1 MTIADTPIRLP
12 IPALPRGFRVA
23 AVHAGIKRNASREDV
38 TLVVSDLPAVAAG
51 VYTTNLVFAAPVA
64 YDRGLTPGR
73 NFRGVAINS
82 GNANACTGGRGLDD
96 ARAMAAT
103 AARLINASAD
113 EVLVLSTGI
122 IGEFLPLAKITRGL
136 EDAAARLSADDQAV
150 VTAARGMMTTDTR
163 PKLAGATF
171 ASAGTTYT
179 LFGMAKGAA
188 MIGPRLAT
196 MLGVVLTDAAVE
208 PADAQ
213 RLLGEAA
220 ETSFNC
226 VSVDGHMST
235 NDTVLLLANGA
246 AGGDTLHGAGLEA
259 FGRALTAA
267 CETLARDMAD
277 DGEGATHVMRIE
289 VTGCASRDEARQVA
303 RTIADSPLVKTAVH
317 GADPNWGR
325 IVSAAGYS
333 GVRFDPAQVRLR
345 LNGTLLFQAGAPVP
359 FDADAVSASIK
370 AARETL
376 IELQVGAGPGAIRF
390 YSSDLTAEYVHLNA
404 DYHT

>member
-1 MTIADTPIRLP
+1 MSIADTPIRLP
-12 IPALPRGFRVA
+12 IPPLPRGFRVG

-38 TLVVSDLPAVAAG
+38 TLVASDLPATAAG

-64 YDRGLTPGR
+64 YDRSLTPGR

-82 GNANACTGGRGLDD
+82 GNANACTGTRGLDD
-96 ARAMAAT
+96 AKAMAA
-103 AARLINASAD
+103 AAGRQIGAAAD

-122 IGEFLPLAKITRGL
+122 IGEFLPLEKISRGL
-136 EDAAARLSADDQAV
+136 ERAAASLGADDEAAV
-150 VTAARGMMTTDTR
+150 RAARGMMTTDTR
-163 PKLAGATF
+163 PKLAGSTF
-171 ASAGTTYT
+171 SAAGTTYT

-196 MLGVVLTDAAVE
+196 MLGVVLTDAAIE

-213 RLLGEAA
+213 RLLLEAA

-246 AGGDTLHGAGLEA
+246 AGGDTLQGAGLEA
-259 FGRALTAA
+259 FGKALSAA
-267 CETLARDMAD
+267 CETLAREMAD

-289 VTGCASRDEARQVA
+289 VTGCESRDAARQVA

-333 GVRFDPAQVRLR
+333 GVRFDPARARLR
-345 LNGTLLFQAGAPVP
+345 LNGTLLFESGTPVP

-370 AARETL
+370 ASRETL
-376 IELQVGAGPGAIRF
+376 IELDLASGPGSIRF

>member
-1 MTIADTPIRLP
+1 MTIADTPLRLP
-12 IPALPRGFRVA
+12 IPPLPRGFRMA
-23 AVHAGIKRNASREDV
+23 AVHAGIKRNATREDV
-38 TLVVSDLPAVAAG
+38 TLVVSDLPATAAG
-51 VYTTNLVFAAPVA
+51 VYTTNLVYAAPVA
-64 YDRGLTPGR
+64 YDRSLTPGR

-82 GNANACTGGRGLDD
+82 GNANACTGIRGLED
-96 ARAMAAT
+96 ARAMAS
-103 AARLINASAD
+103 AAGGLIGAQAD
-113 EVLVLSTGI
+113 EMLVLSTGI
-122 IGEFLPLAKITRGL
+122 IGEFLPLEKITRGL
-136 EDAAARLSADDQAV
+136 ERAAAGLGSDDEATV
-150 VTAARGMMTTDTR
+150 RAARGMMTTDTR
-163 PKLAGATF
+163 PKLAGGTF
-171 ASAGTTYT
+171 TADGTTYT

-208 PADAQ
+208 PADAE
-213 RLLGEAA
+213 RLLREAA

-246 AGGDTLHGAGLEA
+246 AGGGTLHGGGLTA
-259 FGRALTAA
+259 FGRALSAA

-289 VTGCASRDEARQVA
+289 VTGCASRDAARQVA

-333 GVRFDPAQVRLR
+333 GVPFDPGRVRLR
-345 LNGTLLFQAGAPVP
+345 LNGTLLFEAGAPVA

-376 IELQVGAGPGAIRF
+376 IELDLASGPAAIRF

>member
-1 MTIADTPIRLP
+1 MTITDTPIRLP
-12 IPALPRGFRVA
+12 IPPLPRGFRVA

-38 TLVVSDLPAVAAG
+38 TLVASDLPATAAG
-51 VYTTNLVFAAPVA
+51 VYTTNLVYAAPVA
-64 YDRGLTPGR
+64 YDRSLTPGR

-82 GNANACTGGRGLDD
+82 GNANACTGARGLDD
-96 ARAMAAT
+96 ARAMAA
-103 AARLINASAD
+103 AAGKLIGAAAD

-122 IGEFLPLAKITRGL
+122 IGEFLPLEKITRGL
-136 EDAAARLSADDQAV
+136 EQAAVRLAADDDAV

-163 PKLAGATF
+163 PKLAGSTF
-171 ASAGTTYT
+171 AADGTTYT

-196 MLGVVLTDAAVE
+196 MLGVVLTDAAIE
-208 PADAQ
+208 PADAE
-213 RLLGEAA
+213 RLLREAA

-246 AGGDTLHGAGLEA
+246 AGGGTLHGAGLEA
-259 FGRALTAA
+259 FGKALSAA
-267 CETLARDMAD
+267 CETLAREMAD

-289 VTGCASRDEARQVA
+289 VTGCATRDAARQVA

-333 GVRFDPAQVRLR
+333 GVRFDPTQVRLR

-359 FDADAVSASIK
+359 FDAEAVSSSIK

-376 IELQVGAGPGAIRF
+376 IELELGAGPGAIRF